1 MTQKKVRQKKT
12 LGNETFGLW
21 AFEGDYWIN
30 FEEFFLYLWRLTY
43 K

>member
-1 MTQKKVRQKKT
+1 MTQKRLDKKT
-12 LGNETFGLW
+12 VEWLW

-43 K
+43 KKYHI